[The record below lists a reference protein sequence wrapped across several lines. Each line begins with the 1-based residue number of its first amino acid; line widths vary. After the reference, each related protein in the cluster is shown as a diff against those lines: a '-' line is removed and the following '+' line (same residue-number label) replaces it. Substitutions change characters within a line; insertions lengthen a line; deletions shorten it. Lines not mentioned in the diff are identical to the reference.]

1 MGGDGD
7 APGMPKTR
15 AGDDR
20 HSKVRWR
27 RLHSSVEV
35 ERRRRVADIVIRVR
49 HRWSGEGRCRRW
61 ARQASVQ
68 ERRWIQK
75 ETTPRQRR
83 RARPVLGNRPTER

>member
-7 APGMPKTR
+7 APGMPETR
-15 AGDDR
+15 ARMTDIRRYDGDA
-20 HSKVRWR
+20 STV
-27 RLHSSVEV
+27 LS
-35 ERRRRVADIVIRVR
+35 
-49 HRWSGEGRCRRW
+49 RWSVGGESPTSSSSPAQVVREGRCRRW